1 MTSAAT
7 HASSARH
14 RAREVAL
21 QALFAMNLHRRPEP
35 VGEPVQPAGEE
46 TDSRTPPPVAVPS
59 LASAAEIFEGV
70 AENFEMPH
78 AAYDFAR
85 HLVLRVIEHRASI
98 DEVLSRHA
106 RNWRVSRMA
115 VVDRNILRLATFEL
129 IHSDTPAAVILD
141 EAVELARRFGS
152 DTSSSFVNGV
162 LDAVA
167 KQVRHEEAR

>member
-1 MTSAAT
+1 MTSAAAQ
-7 HASSARH
+7 ASSARH

-21 QALFAMNLHRRPEP
+21 QALFAMNLHRRSESAGEPGQP
-35 VGEPVQPAGEE
+35 VGGESDSQEPLSTPVQ
-46 TDSRTPPPVAVPS
+46 S

-78 AAYDFAR
+78 AAHDFAR

-106 RNWRVSRMA
+106 QNWRVSRMA
-115 VVDRNILRLATFEL
+115 VVDRNILRLAIFEL
-129 IHSDTPAAVILD
+129 IHSDTPVSVILD

-167 KQVRHEEAR
+167 KQVRDEETR